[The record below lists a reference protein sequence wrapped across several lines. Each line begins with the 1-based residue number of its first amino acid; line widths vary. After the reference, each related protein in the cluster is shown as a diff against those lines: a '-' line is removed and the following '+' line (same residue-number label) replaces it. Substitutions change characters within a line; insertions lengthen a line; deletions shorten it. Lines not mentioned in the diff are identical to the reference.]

1 MTDGTLCTSLFYST
15 AYERQ
20 IGSYENIPGGY
31 KQCAGVV
38 SLVQKAGLISDY
50 VRKWDMKV

>member
-1 MTDGTLCTSLFYST
+1 MTDGTLCTLLFYST

-38 SLVQKAGLISDY
+38 SLAQKAGLISDY